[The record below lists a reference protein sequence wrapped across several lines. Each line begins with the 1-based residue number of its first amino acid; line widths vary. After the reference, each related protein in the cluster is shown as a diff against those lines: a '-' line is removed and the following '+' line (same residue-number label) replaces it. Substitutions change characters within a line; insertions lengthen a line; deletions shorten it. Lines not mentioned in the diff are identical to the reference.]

1 MNTILSLVKIKLMS
15 FADSASSFM
24 RGRKRTAT
32 GISAGGYAIIILI
45 VLAFLAML
53 IFMFAVFSA
62 LLFQARMTECTWF
75 FFAVGGIA
83 ALVFALMGS
92 VFSANSYLFDA
103 NDNDLLL
110 CMPIKPSA
118 ILLSRMLTL
127 YVFNLVYSLLI
138 LLPEGLAYY
147 LFGGF
152 TPLTVLYYVLSLLLI
167 PTLATALSCIMGFI
181 IGRVG
186 EVLPN
191 KNLLSIIF
199 GFIMLAVLIVLVIAL
214 TPMLNSL
221 IENLAEISASVKQAC
236 PPLYWYGAAMNG
248 EHPLYIFFALLV
260 CVVPMAIVFAYLS
273 KRFVRMVTREK
284 SVHKKA
290 YVPAPMR
297 RTSVRLSLLKKEL
310 AHFFGT
316 PGYVMNAGLSTI
328 MTILVGVLI
337 FWQGTSIT
345 GMVDAYFTDSAGG
358 LVPLGVGSM
367 LAMSCM
373 MNDVSAPTI
382 STEGRTMW
390 ILRSTPTR
398 TMDIFI
404 SKAMLNPIVSSPGII
419 LTAIASAVRL
429 SLNPLDVLFIILAP
443 ALACV
448 FSGFLGVC
456 INLKLPRLDWTS
468 EITVIKQSLSVII
481 TLLVSMIFT
490 AVPFVFAVIPV
501 AYLEDFSYLWSY
513 AICIGYF
520 AALIGLE
527 IFYLMTDGKKIF
539 EHL

>member
-1 MNTILSLVKIKLMS
+1 MSTVMSLVKIKLMS
-15 FADSASSFM
+15 FVDSAVSFM
-24 RGRKRTAT
+24 RGKKRTDT
-32 GISAGGYAIIILI
+32 GNSAGGYAIIVLI

-53 IFMFAVFSA
+53 IFMFAIFTA
-62 LLFQARMTECTWF
+62 LLFQARMTDCTWF
-75 FFAVGGIA
+75 FFMAGGIA
-83 ALVFALMGS
+83 SLVFALMGS

-103 NDNDLLL
+103 TDNDLLL

-118 ILLSRMLTL
+118 ILLSRALTL

-167 PTLATALSCIMGFI
+167 PLLATALSCIMGFI

-186 EVLPN
+186 ELIPN

-214 TPMLNSL
+214 TPLLNSL
-221 IENLAEISASVKQAC
+221 IENLAEISESVKQSC

-248 EHPLYIFFALLV
+248 ERPLYIFFVLLV
-260 CVVPMAIVFAYLS
+260 CAAPMVIVFAYLS
-273 KRFVRMVTREK
+273 KKFVKMVTREK
-284 SVHKKA
+284 SVHRKE
-290 YVPAPMR
+290 YVPASMR
-297 RTSVRLSLLKKEL
+297 KTPVQLSLLKKEL

-328 MTILVGVLI
+328 MTILVGFTI
-337 FWQGTSIT
+337 FWQGDTIT
-345 GMVDAYFTDSAGG
+345 RMVDAYFTDSSGG
-358 LVPLGVGSM
+358 LVPLAVGM
-367 LAMSCM
+367 LLAMSCM

-382 STEGRTMW
+382 STEGKTMW
-390 ILRSTPTR
+390 VLRSTPTK
-398 TMDIFI
+398 TMNVFI
-404 SKAMLNPIVSSPGII
+404 SKALLNPIVSSPGII
-419 LTAIASAVRL
+419 FTAIASAVRL
-429 SLNPLDVLFIILAP
+429 SISSLDVLFIILAP
-443 ALACV
+443 ALACM

-468 EITVIKQSLSVII
+468 EITVIKQSMSVII
-481 TLLVSMIFT
+481 TLLLSMLFT
-490 AVPFVFAVIPV
+490 AIPFVFAVIPV

-513 AICIGYF
+513 LICIGYF

-527 IFYLMTDGKKIF
+527 IFYLTTDGKKIF